1 MHQAFDRVPKPLVF
15 AVVVAAAA
23 LIPLLTSHSDNDDYY
38 LRVGTVALVFALLA
52 LGLNVAVG
60 FAGLL
65 DLGYIAYYGVGAYG
79 YAMLSSDKFG
89 LHWQAWQSIIVVVG
103 VSALLGFL
111 LALPSRRLVGDY
123 LAIVTLFFGQIFY
136 VFVTQGYRVS
146 LFGLNKDLGLDRAN
160 WDLTGGPNGIAD
172 IDRFRA
178 FGFTA
183 SSERAYFYV
192 TLTAVVVVFAALS
205 LVNRSRTGRA
215 WRALHDDSLAA
226 QAMSV
231 PINKLKVMAVGLGA
245 AVAAL
250 AGTINAALLQGALS
264 RDYNTQVL
272 IIIYAMVILGGAGS
286 LVGAIVGA
294 FVVEVLLLEGLRPQ
308 TPISDWTFNG
318 RWVFY
323 GGILLI
329 LFVSIRPWRRLA
341 AILGGVVAFGVVV
354 HAIVAA
360 TTTRGTDGLLN
371 LRPQDFGTVAARL
384 ADPALARVARLARMR
399 RGRSAVQH
407 RPRWPDRTH
416 SLPHPARRVE
426 ARCTA
431 RADDLAC
438 RLRLGDATRARS
450 VGPNAV
456 APPRSDPH
464 HRHDGSSA
472 GVTRKTTRGDRLMA
486 PPLLELKSVSKAF
499 GGLQCIVR
507 LDLEVREGEIVSVI
521 GPNGAGK
528 TTLFNLVTGIYEPD
542 RGDILLD
549 GKSLVGLAPHKITN
563 RGVARTFQTLRLFL
577 NMSVKENVMAATY
590 GGTRASLVE
599 SILRLPRPVARS
611 ASRTARRGEALVLRP
626 AADGLPLEP
635 ACVQPLV
642 REPSSARDRP
652 RDCDEAAH
660 PPPRRAGRRHE
671 PRRDARDH
679 GADRQAPGRGWLHD
693 PRDRARHARRRGNLR
708 PGRRAGS
715 RREDRRGHVEEVAT
729 NPRVVEAYLGTSAT
743 ERK

>member
-1 MHQAFDRVPKPLVF
+1 MSDVPPKEPTGPQIGADEWVARSGERDESGGGFQGRVLRAFDRIPKPLVF
-15 AVVVAAAA
+15 AAVVAGAA
-23 LIPLLTSHSDNDDYY
+23 LIPLLTSHTDNDIYY

-89 LHWQAWQSIIVVVG
+89 LHWQAWQSIIVVVA

-136 VFVTQGYRVS
+136 VFVNQGYRVS
-146 LFGLNKDLGLDRAN
+146 LLGLNKDLGLDRAN

-172 IDRFRA
+172 VDRFRA

-192 TLTAVVVVFAALS
+192 TLAAVVVVFAALS

-250 AGTINAALLQGALS
+250 AGTINAALLQGAFPS
-264 RDYNTQVL
+264 DYNTQIL

-286 LVGAIVGA
+286 LVGAVVGA
-294 FVVEVLLLEGLRPQ
+294 FVVEVILLEGLRPQ

-329 LFVSIRPWRRLA
+329 LIVSIRPWRRLA

-360 TTTRGTDGLLN
+360 TTTRGTDGLLS
-371 LRPQDFGTVAARL
+371 LGPQDFG
-384 ADPALARVARLARMR
+384 D
-399 RGRSAVQH
+399 GG
-407 RPRWPDRTH
+407 
-416 SLPHPARRVE
+416 
-426 ARCTA
+426 
-431 RADDLAC
+431 
-438 RLRLGDATRARS
+438 RLGWLI
-450 VGPNAV
+450 
-456 APPRSDPH
+456 
-464 HRHDGSSA
+464 RHWLALPDGTYET
-472 GVTRKTTRGDRLMA
+472 GTKV
-486 PPLLELKSVSKAF
+486 P
-499 GGLQCIVR
+499 
-507 LDLEVREGEIVSVI
+507 
-521 GPNGAGK
+521 
-528 TTLFNLVTGIYEPD
+528 FNIA
-542 RGDILLD
+542 
-549 GKSLVGLAPHKITN
+549 LVGLI
-563 RGVARTFQTLRLFL
+563 
-577 NMSVKENVMAATY
+577 
-590 GGTRASLVE
+590 
-599 SILRLPRPVARS
+599 
-611 ASRTARRGEALVLRP
+611 ALVLCLTLLEGWKRDVLLVPTIWLAGFVWETRLVLEVSGPTRLLLLGAILIIVMTARP
-626 AADGLPLEP
+626 QGLL
-635 ACVQPLV
+635 
-642 REPSSARDRP
+642 
-652 RDCDEAAH
+652 
-660 PPPRRAGRRHE
+660 GK
-671 PRRDARDH
+671 
-679 GADRQAPGRGWLHD
+679 
-693 PRDRARHARRRGNLR
+693 
-708 PGRRAGS
+708 
-715 RREDRRGHVEEVAT
+715 
-729 NPRVVEAYLGTSAT
+729 PRVEVV
-743 ERK
+743 